1 MRWFLSY
8 ADHALR
14 TTILKDR
21 MYFDVDAL
29 EHPSLGGWRRYM
41 SLLLF
46 PVADFWLFIVPT
58 VHAHTKMFITGKKD
72 RQTVRHGR
80 ARAHTHTHT
89 QHNTHAL
96 SGAHVH
102 RVPCTP
108 SHAEYVRVHT
118 PGGSFNYVPSAKQ
131 GDRRPAA

>member
-1 MRWFLSY
+1 
-8 ADHALR
+8 
-14 TTILKDR
+14 

-72 RQTVRHGR
+72 RQTVRHKLEAYFPHNGQDSSPVAAVSTTTALGAPFEPILLTR
-80 ARAHTHTHT
+80 TSHLNFARA
-89 QHNTHAL
+89 
-96 SGAHVH
+96 
-102 RVPCTP
+102 
-108 SHAEYVRVHT
+108 E
-118 PGGSFNYVPSAKQ
+118 
-131 GDRRPAA
+131 